1 MALLNE
7 SGKRSALVIFEG
19 DFHFGVGLVILSRLK
34 QARLLD
40 FRLTKALSVYPFCAS
55 KRINSIR

>member
-7 SGKRSALVIFEG
+7 SGKRRAVVVFQG
-19 DFHFGVGLVILSRLK
+19 DSHFGVGLVILGLLK
-34 QARLLD
+34 QARLRD
-40 FRLTKALSVYPFCAS
+40 FRLMKALIVYSFCAS

>member
-1 MALLNE
+1 VALLNE
-7 SGKRSALVIFEG
+7 SGKRRAVVVFEG
-19 DFHFGVGLVILSRLK
+19 DSHFGVGLVIPGLLK

-40 FRLTKALSVYPFCAS
+40 FRLMKALIVYSFCAS

>member
-7 SGKRSALVIFEG
+7 SGKRSPVVIFEG
-19 DFHFGVGLVILSRLK
+19 DSHFGVGLVILGLLK

-40 FRLTKALSVYPFCAS
+40 FRLTKSPQHL
-55 KRINSIR
+55 RILRL

>member
-1 MALLNE
+1 VALLNE
-7 SGKRSALVIFEG
+7 SGKRGALVIFEG
-19 DFHFGVGLVILSRLK
+19 DSHFGVGLVILGLLK

-40 FRLTKALSVYPFCAS
+40 FRLMKRPQIYAFWAS

>member
-1 MALLNE
+1 VALLNE

-19 DFHFGVGLVILSRLK
+19 DSHFGVGQVILGLLK

-40 FRLTKALSVYPFCAS
+40 FRLTKGPQHLPIL
-55 KRINSIR
+55 RL

>member
-19 DFHFGVGLVILSRLK
+19 DFHFGVGW
-34 QARLLD
+34 
-40 FRLTKALSVYPFCAS
+40 
-55 KRINSIR
+55 

>member
-7 SGKRSALVIFEG
+7 SGKRRALVVFEG
-19 DFHFGVGLVILSRLK
+19 DSHFGVGLVILGLLK
-34 QARLLD
+34 QALLLD
-40 FRLTKALSVYPFCAS
+40 FRLMKALSVYPFWAS

>member
-7 SGKRSALVIFEG
+7 SGKRRALVVFEG
-19 DFHFGVGLVILSRLK
+19 DSHFGVGLVILGLLK
-34 QARLLD
+34 QACLLN
-40 FRLTKALSVYPFCAS
+40 FRLMKTLSIYPFCVS

>member
-1 MALLNE
+1 VALLNE
-7 SGKRSALVIFEG
+7 SGERRALVVFEG
-19 DFHFGVGLVILSRLK
+19 DSHFGVGLVILGLLK

-40 FRLTKALSVYPFCAS
+40 FRLMKAFSVHPFCAS

>member
-7 SGKRSALVIFEG
+7 SGKRRAVVVFEG
-19 DFHFGVGLVILSRLK
+19 DSHFGVGLVILGLLK

-40 FRLTKALSVYPFCAS
+40 FRLMKCPQRLLIL
-55 KRINSIR
+55 RL

>member
-1 MALLNE
+1 VALLNE
-7 SGKRSALVIFEG
+7 SGKRHALVVFEG
-19 DFHFGVGLVILSRLK
+19 DFHFGVGLVILGLLK

-40 FRLTKALSVYPFCAS
+40 FRLMKALGVYPFCAS

>member
-19 DFHFGVGLVILSRLK
+19 DSHFGGELVILGLIK
-34 QARLLD
+34 QACLLD
-40 FRLTKALSVYPFCAS
+40 FRPTKALSIYSFAS